1 MKILHT
7 SDWHLGQ
14 HFMGKSRRDEHK
26 AFIDWLLAL
35 VDSDNI
41 DAVIIAGDIFDT
53 GSPPSYARE
62 MYHQLVLDMKARHCQ
77 LVIVAGN
84 HDSVSML
91 NESKS
96 LLSYLDTQVS
106 SQANLDDIES
116 HVIPLMGKQGEVAA
130 WVCAVP
136 YLRPKD
142 VMKSLSGQ
150 SEQDKKTGLLQH
162 IGDFYQ
168 QVYRIASEKNKA
180 LKTPVPIIGTGH
192 LTAMGGQVSESVRDL
207 YVGTLEALPT
217 TVFPAFD
224 YLALGHIHRAQA
236 ITKDGRFRYSGSPIP
251 LSFDELGR
259 EKTLVIVDTDLFEEE
274 AVAEKASLVEKAPL
288 MDDLFADDLFE
299 NDQLKEKVEPIRLV
313 KIPMFQ
319 PMASLKGNLKE
330 VIKQIAELDLV
341 KVLKDGKTLWLEVTV
356 IADDYLSDV
365 HKRIMEVI
373 DDKPIEL
380 LRVMRRSALEKKT
393 DAFESRQTLSELT
406 VTDVF
411 EKSLQTNL
419 DIEQEEAIALTQ
431 LFNTCLIEMEA
442 SQQMLADDVDVN
454 QTDSIKKIEKTIE
467 GNNEGTNK
475 DKSEETNKDKSDISE
490 GEQA

>member
-26 AFIDWLLAL
+26 AFIDWLLLL
-35 VDSDNI
+35 VDSDAI

-62 MYHQLVLDMKARHCQ
+62 MYHQLVLDMKARQCQ

-96 LLSYLDTQVS
+96 LLSYLDTNVS

-116 HVIPLMGKQGEVAA
+116 HVIPLMNKQGEVTT

-150 SEQDKKTGLLQH
+150 SEQDKKMGLLQH

-168 QVYRIASEKNKA
+168 QVYLLASEKNKA
-180 LKTPVPIIGTGH
+180 LKMPVPIIGTGH

-217 TVFPAFD
+217 SVFPAFD

-259 EKTLVIVDTDLFEEE
+259 EKTLVIIDTELFEE
-274 AVAEKASLVEKAPL
+274 ALLVEEPPFEKEPPL
-288 MDDLFADDLFE
+288 MDDLFSDDLFE
-299 NDQLKEKVEPIRLV
+299 EKVEPVRLV
-313 KIPMFQ
+313 SIPMFQ
-319 PMASLKGNLKE
+319 PMVSLKGSLKE
-330 VIKQIAELDLV
+330 VIKQITELDLIES
-341 KVLKDGKTLWLEVTV
+341 LAEGKTIWLEVTV
-356 IADDYLSDV
+356 VADDYLSDV

-380 LRVMRRSALEKKT
+380 LRVMRKSALEKKT
-393 DAFESRQTLSELT
+393 DTFESRQTLSELT

-419 DIEQEEAIALTQ
+419 DIEQEEAKTLMQ
-431 LFNTCLIEMEA
+431 LFNLCLSEMEE
-442 SQQMLADDVDVN
+442 SQKMLFDDVEMDKK
-454 QTDSIKKIEKTIE
+454 DSVKKAEKKS
-467 GNNEGTNK
+467 K
-475 DKSEETNKDKSDISE
+475 DKSESSE

>member
-35 VDSDNI
+35 VDSESI
-41 DAVIIAGDIFDT
+41 DAVIIAGDVFDT

-62 MYHQLVLDMKARHCQ
+62 MYHQLVLDMKARECQ

-106 SQANLDDIES
+106 TQANLDNIES
-116 HVIPLMGKQGEVAA
+116 HVIPLYNKAKHISA

-142 VMKSLSGQ
+142 VMKSASGQ
-150 SEQDKKTGLLQH
+150 SEQDKKIGLLQH
-162 IGDFYQ
+162 ISDFYQ
-168 QVYRIASEKNKA
+168 QVYQLACDKNKT
-180 LKTPVPIIGTGH
+180 LETPVPIIGTGH

-217 TVFPAFD
+217 SVFPKFD
-224 YLALGHIHRAQA
+224 YLALGHIHRAQP

-259 EKTLVIVDTDLFEEE
+259 EKTLVIVDSELLEVTVL
-274 AVAEKASLVEKAPL
+274 A
-288 MDDLFADDLFE
+288 DDLFADDLFE
-299 NDQLKEKVEPIRLV
+299 EKVEPVHLV
-313 KIPMFQ
+313 TIPIFQ
-319 PMASLKGNLKE
+319 PMASLKGSLKE
-330 VIKQIAELDLV
+330 VIKQIGELDLV
-341 KVLKDGKTLWLEVTV
+341 DGLTEGSADKKTLWLEVTV

-373 DDKPIEL
+373 ENKPIEL
-380 LRVMRRSALEKKT
+380 LRVMRKSALDKKN
-393 DAFESRQTLSELT
+393 DVFESRKTLTELT
-406 VTDVF
+406 VNDVF

-419 DIEQEEAIALTQ
+419 DIDESEAKTLTE
-431 LFNTCLIEMEA
+431 LFNTCLTDMEEY
-442 SQQMLADDVDVN
+442 QKN
-454 QTDSIKKIEKTIE
+454 
-467 GNNEGTNK
+467 G
-475 DKSEETNKDKSDISE
+475 E

>member
-35 VDSDNI
+35 VDKESI
-41 DAVIIAGDIFDT
+41 DAVIIAGDVFDT

-62 MYHQLVLDMKARHCQ
+62 MYHQLVLDMKARQCQ

-96 LLSYLDTQVS
+96 LLAYLDTQVA
-106 SQANLDDIES
+106 SQANLEEIDS
-116 HVIPLMGKQGEVAA
+116 HVIALKNKEGDVAA

-142 VMKSLSGQ
+142 VMQSVAGQ
-150 SEQDKKTGLLQH
+150 SEQEKKLGLLQM

-168 QVYRIASEKNKA
+168 RVYDAACEKNKS

-192 LTAMGGQVSESVRDL
+192 LTAVGGQVSESVRDL

-217 TVFPAFD
+217 SVFPAFD
-224 YLALGHIHRAQA
+224 YLALGHIHRAQP
-236 ITKDGRFRYSGSPIP
+236 ISKSGRFRYSGSPIP

-259 EKTLVIVDTDLFEEE
+259 DKTVVIVDTDLL
-274 AVAEKASLVEKAPL
+274 AEDAFV
-288 MDDLFADDLFE
+288 DDLFAEPADPV
-299 NDQLKEKVEPIRLV
+299 QLVS
-313 KIPMFQ
+313 IPNFQ
-319 PMASLKGNLKE
+319 PMASLKGNLNE
-330 VIKQIAELDLV
+330 VIKQIAALELTAD
-341 KVLKDGKTLWLEVTV
+341 KTLWLEVTV
-356 IADDYLSDV
+356 IADEYLSDV
-365 HKRIMEVI
+365 HKCVLEAI

-380 LRVMRRSALEKKT
+380 LRVMRRSTVEKKNEG
-393 DAFESRQTLSELT
+393 FEARKTLSELT
-406 VTDVF
+406 VGDVF
-411 EKSLQTNL
+411 EQSLKSNL
-419 DIEQEEAIALTQ
+419 ELDEGESTILTE
-431 LFNTCLIEMEA
+431 LFNACLVELEEH
-442 SQQMLADDVDVN
+442 QQDGG
-454 QTDSIKKIEKTIE
+454 EKPL
-467 GNNEGTNK
+467 
-475 DKSEETNKDKSDISE
+475 
-490 GEQA
+490 

>member
-1 MKILHT
+1 
-7 SDWHLGQ
+7 
-14 HFMGKSRRDEHK
+14 MGKSRRDEHK

-35 VDSDNI
+35 VDSESI
-41 DAVIIAGDIFDT
+41 DAVIIAGDVFDT

-62 MYHQLVLDMKARHCQ
+62 MYHQLVLDMKARECQ

-106 SQANLDDIES
+106 TQANLDNIES
-116 HVIPLMGKQGEVAA
+116 HVIPLYNKAKHISA

-142 VMKSLSGQ
+142 VMKSASGQ
-150 SEQDKKTGLLQH
+150 SEQDKKIGLLQH
-162 IGDFYQ
+162 ISDFYQ
-168 QVYRIASEKNKA
+168 QVYQLACDKNKT
-180 LKTPVPIIGTGH
+180 LETPVPIIGTGH

-217 TVFPAFD
+217 SVFPKFD
-224 YLALGHIHRAQA
+224 YLALGHIHRAQP
-236 ITKDGRFRYSGSPIP
+236 INKDGRFRYSGSPIP

-259 EKTLVIVDTDLFEEE
+259 EKTLVIVDTELLE
-274 AVAEKASLVEKAPL
+274 ATVLV
-288 MDDLFADDLFE
+288 DDLFADDLFE
-299 NDQLKEKVEPIRLV
+299 EKVEPVHLV
-313 KIPMFQ
+313 TIPRFQ

-330 VIKQIAELDLV
+330 VIKQIGELDLI
-341 KVLKDGKTLWLEVTV
+341 DGLAEGSADNKTLWLEVTV

-373 DDKPIEL
+373 ENKPIEL
-380 LRVMRRSALEKKT
+380 LRVMRKSALDKKN
-393 DAFESRQTLSELT
+393 DVFKSRKTLTELT
-406 VTDVF
+406 VNDVF

-419 DIEQEEAIALTQ
+419 DIDENEAKTLTE
-431 LFNTCLIEMEA
+431 LFNICLTDMEEY
-442 SQQMLADDVDVN
+442 QKN
-454 QTDSIKKIEKTIE
+454 
-467 GNNEGTNK
+467 G
-475 DKSEETNKDKSDISE
+475 E

>member
-26 AFIDWLLAL
+26 AFIVWLLAL
-35 VDSDNI
+35 VDSESI

-62 MYHQLVLDMKARHCQ
+62 MYHQLVLDMKARECQ

-106 SQANLDDIES
+106 SQANLDDLES
-116 HVIPLMGKQGEVAA
+116 HVIPLNDKNGEVSA

-142 VMKSLSGQ
+142 VMKSTAGQ
-150 SEQDKKTGLLQH
+150 SEQDKKLGLLQH

-168 QVYRIASEKNKA
+168 QLFELACEKNKA
-180 LKTPVPIIGTGH
+180 LKLPVPIIGTGH

-217 TVFPAFD
+217 SVFPKFD

-259 EKTLVIVDTDLFEEE
+259 DKSLVVIDTAAFGDQALAMDLFDERQE
-274 AVAEKASLVEKAPL
+274 SI
-288 MDDLFADDLFE
+288 
-299 NDQLKEKVEPIRLV
+299 QLHT
-313 KIPMFQ
+313 IPTFQ
-319 PMASLKGNLKE
+319 PMQSLKGNLKD
-330 VIKQIAELDLV
+330 VLKQIADLPLTES
-341 KVLKDGKTLWLEVTV
+341 KKKDCSILEGKNLWLEVTV
-356 IADDYLSDV
+356 IADEYLSDV
-365 HKRIMEVI
+365 HKRLVEAIEG
-373 DDKPIEL
+373 KPIDL
-380 LRVMRRSALEKKT
+380 LRVMRKSAVETKR

-406 VTDVF
+406 VKEVF
-411 EKSLQTNL
+411 EKSLQGNADIDEEESVILTNL
-419 DIEQEEAIALTQ
+419 
-431 LFNTCLIEMEA
+431 FNHCLIEMEE
-442 SQQMLADDVDVN
+442 SQ
-454 QTDSIKKIEKTIE
+454 
-467 GNNEGTNK
+467 
-475 DKSEETNKDKSDISE
+475 
-490 GEQA
+490 EQQA

>member
-26 AFIDWLLAL
+26 AFIVWLLAL
-35 VDSDNI
+35 VDSESI

-62 MYHQLVLDMKARHCQ
+62 MYHQLVLDMKARECQ

-106 SQANLDDIES
+106 SQANLDDLES
-116 HVIPLMGKQGEVAA
+116 HVIPLNDKNGEVSA

-142 VMKSLSGQ
+142 VMKSAAGQ
-150 SEQDKKTGLLQH
+150 SEQDKKLGLLQH

-168 QVYRIASEKNKA
+168 QVFELACEKNKA
-180 LKTPVPIIGTGH
+180 LKLPVPIIGTGH

-217 TVFPAFD
+217 SVFPKFD

-259 EKTLVIVDTDLFEEE
+259 NKSLVVIDTSAFGDQALAMDLFDER
-274 AVAEKASLVEKAPL
+274 
-288 MDDLFADDLFE
+288 
-299 NDQLKEKVEPIRLV
+299 QEPIQLHT
-313 KIPMFQ
+313 IPTFQ
-319 PMASLKGNLKE
+319 PMQSLKGNLKD
-330 VIKQIAELDLV
+330 VLKQIADLPLTES
-341 KVLKDGKTLWLEVTV
+341 KTKDGSILEGKNLWLEVTV
-356 IADDYLSDV
+356 IADEYLSDV
-365 HKRIMEVI
+365 HKRLVEAIEG
-373 DDKPIEL
+373 KPIEL
-380 LRVMRRSALEKKT
+380 LRVMRKSAVETKR

-406 VTDVF
+406 VKDVF
-411 EKSLQTNL
+411 EKSLQGNADIDEEESVILTNL
-419 DIEQEEAIALTQ
+419 
-431 LFNTCLIEMEA
+431 FNHCLIEMEE
-442 SQQMLADDVDVN
+442 SQ
-454 QTDSIKKIEKTIE
+454 
-467 GNNEGTNK
+467 
-475 DKSEETNKDKSDISE
+475 
-490 GEQA
+490 EQQS

>member
-35 VDSDNI
+35 VDSESI

-62 MYHQLVLDMKARHCQ
+62 MYHQLVLDMKARQCQ

-106 SQANLDDIES
+106 SQANLEDLAS
-116 HVIPLMGKQGEVAA
+116 HVIALKDKSGDVAA

-142 VMKSLSGQ
+142 VMKSISGQ
-150 SEQDKKTGLLQH
+150 SEQDKKQGLLQH

-168 QVYRIASEKNKA
+168 QVYELACEKNKS
-180 LKTPVPIIGTGH
+180 LKQPVPIIGTGH

-217 TVFPAFD
+217 SVFPKFD

-259 EKTLVIVDTDLFEEE
+259 EKSLVVIDTAAFVAQGPAMDLFD
-274 AVAEKASLVEKAPL
+274 EK
-288 MDDLFADDLFE
+288 
-299 NDQLKEKVEPIRLV
+299 QEPIQLHT
-313 KIPMFQ
+313 IPTFQ
-319 PMASLKGNLKE
+319 PMQSLKGNLKD
-330 VIKQIAELDLV
+330 VLKQIDKLAII
-341 KVLKDGKTLWLEVTV
+341 DGTMLWLEVTV
-356 IADDYLSDV
+356 IADEYLSDV
-365 HKRIMEVI
+365 HKRLVEAIEG
-373 DDKPIEL
+373 KSIEL
-380 LRVMRRSALEKKT
+380 LRVMRKSAVDTKKA
-393 DAFESRQTLSELT
+393 AFESRQTLSELT
-406 VTDVF
+406 VKEVF
-411 EKSLQTNL
+411 EKSLQGNADIDEEESVILTNL
-419 DIEQEEAIALTQ
+419 
-431 LFNTCLIEMEA
+431 FNHCLIEMED
-442 SQQMLADDVDVN
+442 SQ
-454 QTDSIKKIEKTIE
+454 EK
-467 GNNEGTNK
+467 
-475 DKSEETNKDKSDISE
+475 
-490 GEQA
+490 QV